1 MLISKAT
8 QRRRTITERQSVA
21 FCFGRSRKAGKPYA
35 AEGAA
40 EMEKVMDVKNIPIKE
55 IVPYAKN
62 AKKHD
67 KRQIDNVA
75 ESIRQ
80 YGFVQPVVIDRD
92 GVIVIGHCRVLAA
105 KKLGME
111 AVPCVCVDDLTPEQV
126 NALRLVDNKTNESD
140 WDMDLLSMEL
150 PEIDLS
156 AFDFDWDF
164 QDTDETELT
173 NEEREQE
180 FKERMERGE
189 LSDDDEEYQEFL
201 KKFEAK
207 KTTDDCYTPDNIY
220 DAVRD
225 WAAEKYEIGNAAI
238 VRPFYPGGDYKSE
251 KYPSG
256 CVVIDNPPFSIISE
270 ICEWYTSKRI
280 NFFLFAPTLTL
291 LGIMRGSANYV
302 ACGCGVVYEN
312 GASVNTSFVTNMG
325 GNKIVAAADL
335 REILDDENKKNLK
348 KLHRE
353 LPKYSY
359 PDEVLTGTML
369 CYMAAHGV
377 SLEISERDA
386 HFIRALDAQKA
397 SGKGLFGSGFLL
409 SEKAAAEKAAAEKAA
424 AEKVNTDIWELSERE
439 WAIVRGLGNDD

>member
-1 MLISKAT
+1 MQVVMKTLGEI
-8 QRRRTITERQSVA
+8 Q
-21 FCFGRSRKAGKPYA
+21 PYS
-35 AEGAA
+35 
-40 EMEKVMDVKNIPIKE
+40 
-55 IVPYAKN
+55 KN

-67 KRQIDNVA
+67 ARQIKNVA
-75 ESIRQ
+75 ESIKQ
-80 YGFVQPVVIDRD
+80 YGFVQPVVVDKNN
-92 GVIVIGHCRVLAA
+92 VIVIGHCRALAA
-105 KKLGME
+105 KKLGIKE
-111 AVPCVCVDDLTPEQV
+111 VPCVCVDELTPEQV
-126 NALRLVDNKTNESD
+126 SALRLVDNKSNESE
-140 WDMDLLSMEL
+140 WDFDLLKDEL
-150 PEIDLS
+150 PDLDLS
-156 AFDFDWDF
+156 AFDFDWDVP
-164 QDTDETELT
+164 DTDETELT

-180 FKERMERGE
+180 FRERMERGE

-270 ICEWYTSKRI
+270 ICEWYTSKKI

-302 ACGCGVVYEN
+302 ACGCRVVYEN

-359 PDEVLTGTML
+359 PDEVLTATML

-386 HFIRALDAQKA
+386 HFIRALDAQKV
-397 SGKGLFGSGFLL
+397 SGKSLFGSGFLL

-424 AEKVNTDIWELSERE
+424 AEKAAAEKAAAEKVNTNIWELSERE
-439 WAIVRGLGNDD
+439 WKIIRGLGNDD